1 MENKYLKRS
10 YLFKFFIAVFCFA
23 IILSIFIFLQE
34 NLDKSENYRLECNIE
49 IERNIFLIQKM
60 AVLKNRSEEM
70 LSSAEKELI
79 SANSQFEKLVDISNN
94 TMSEFPRLDYE
105 NWQNVIPEI
114 YGKNVELNKELS
126 NSGVDISVVDLEEI
140 NKIYSAGSVDELME
154 LGYQIPSIDEL
165 KQSGYEIKSGC

>member
-1 MENKYLKRS
+1 MENKYLKKS

-34 NLDKSENYRLECNIE
+34 NLDKSENYRLKCNIE

-94 TMSEFPRLDYE
+94 TMREFPRLNYE
-105 NWQNVIPEI
+105 NWQDVIPEI
-114 YGKNVELNKELS
+114 YRKNVELNKELS

-154 LGYQIPSIDEL
+154 LGYQIPPIDEL
-165 KQSGYEIKSGC
+165 EKSGYEIKSGC